1 METISYWHNKN
12 AMNEIEMKKRLETLL
27 KDFNYVPEYQ
37 VDVMG
42 KKVDVPVKY
51 SDASAFMIF
60 FPISLGK
67 AKDFLRSDRLA
78 PVSILGGRC
87 VLAVTFFNY
96 YDCAIGP
103 FQEFT
108 FSIPVM
114 VDSKFNIPIL
124 PIIFDS
130 VFSNFGYNVILIG
143 TNSDISRKHIEKIF
157 PYPSFDKNIST
168 NLNEKDKHLSAN
180 IKNGTDEVISV
191 SLDLQGNYKMSKKRY
206 NTYYTR
212 DNKIY
217 RVRLNTFLFWEK
229 IIEMK
234 NLRLNFGNHE
244 ISRIFEKLDVNPKP
258 IASVYYK
265 KAIEIASAREEI

>member
-1 METISYWHNKN
+1 M
-12 AMNEIEMKKRLETLL
+12 
-27 KDFNYVPEYQ
+27 
-37 VDVMG
+37 
-42 KKVDVPVKY
+42 
-51 SDASAFMIF
+51 
-60 FPISLGK
+60 
-67 AKDFLRSDRLA
+67 
-78 PVSILGGRC
+78 
-87 VLAVTFFNY
+87 
-96 YDCAIGP
+96 
-103 FQEFT
+103 
-108 FSIPVM
+108 
-114 VDSKFNIPIL
+114 
-124 PIIFDS
+124 
-130 VFSNFGYNVILIG
+130 
-143 TNSDISRKHIEKIF
+143 
-157 PYPSFDKNIST
+157 
-168 NLNEKDKHLSAN
+168 NEKDKHLSAN

-265 KAIEIASAREEI
+265 KAIEIADRTYLLEEGKVVLEGGREMITHKKIKSVYLGGRY